1 MFKRK
6 SEKNKNIEKGIGVEE
21 SSYYFTPSFL
31 WHNGKYAC
39 ILNLFYELGSN
50 RYLSYKDIMNIIP
63 TILFEGVSANFICKD
78 SIIKGDEKIKLINA
92 NAGGNKKIID
102 DIAHHGD
109 SIEQT
114 NKQFIKERICEIE
127 DYSDYEL
134 LVKTP
139 IPIVC
144 FELKLLLI
152 GNSKKIIDEQILALN
167 TYFDKNFPG
176 LKWDSLAGTQK
187 EEFETLFTTSN
198 IHKVNT
204 SDGRN
209 WSGFNFSVSEGLNDE
224 FGVPIGND
232 VLSLTGSSCFF
243 DFNKYLNKKS
253 IIAIPNRQHI
263 VGQYDNKNSVPVSSI
278 IAQKLGNNINL
289 YGNNI
294 HHIVLNNFD
303 YFDNQIGYYRPNDI
317 NKIFGH
323 YDMSKININPT
334 HGFGDVNNIKEDIV
348 NEYSNLLD
356 KIVNIFDI
364 LRDFKLS
371 EEDKAIILNALKN
384 YYMNNRLW
392 NVDAQKNYLRTN
404 IVRTYE
410 NFHTAPRLTDL
421 IANFTSNA
429 QLAIAQNRHL
439 KADRIEALQQILDVA
454 LTAHINILG
463 KTTNI
468 KPEQKIQTYYDF
480 CNIKSNKILQ
490 VQFINLID
498 YILYMCNKGDVIC
511 VHGSDRIY
519 VKVFLMILER
529 INNSIKKGIR
539 WVFAFDTVTAQ
550 KTSNMQMLDMFEM
563 KKCGFYQDLDSEIDW
578 CVIGTCLPEEIEK
591 FEQALNTPLSEII
604 KASMKTK
611 TSSTVLVHRR
621 AGHIN
626 NFVDLLPII

>member
-198 IHKVNT
+198 IH
-204 SDGRN
+204 
-209 WSGFNFSVSEGLNDE
+209 
-224 FGVPIGND
+224 
-232 VLSLTGSSCFF
+232 LSL
-243 DFNKYLNKKS
+243 
-253 IIAIPNRQHI
+253 IHI
-263 VGQYDNKNSVPVSSI
+263 SEPT
-278 IAQKLGNNINL
+278 
-289 YGNNI
+289 
-294 HHIVLNNFD
+294 
-303 YFDNQIGYYRPNDI
+303 RP
-317 NKIFGH
+317 
-323 YDMSKININPT
+323 Y
-334 HGFGDVNNIKEDIV
+334 
-348 NEYSNLLD
+348 
-356 KIVNIFDI
+356 
-364 LRDFKLS
+364 
-371 EEDKAIILNALKN
+371 
-384 YYMNNRLW
+384 
-392 NVDAQKNYLRTN
+392 
-404 IVRTYE
+404 
-410 NFHTAPRLTDL
+410 
-421 IANFTSNA
+421 
-429 QLAIAQNRHL
+429 
-439 KADRIEALQQILDVA
+439 
-454 LTAHINILG
+454 
-463 KTTNI
+463 
-468 KPEQKIQTYYDF
+468 
-480 CNIKSNKILQ
+480 
-490 VQFINLID
+490 
-498 YILYMCNKGDVIC
+498 
-511 VHGSDRIY
+511 
-519 VKVFLMILER
+519 
-529 INNSIKKGIR
+529 
-539 WVFAFDTVTAQ
+539 
-550 KTSNMQMLDMFEM
+550 
-563 KKCGFYQDLDSEIDW
+563 
-578 CVIGTCLPEEIEK
+578 
-591 FEQALNTPLSEII
+591 
-604 KASMKTK
+604 
-611 TSSTVLVHRR
+611 
-621 AGHIN
+621 
-626 NFVDLLPII
+626 